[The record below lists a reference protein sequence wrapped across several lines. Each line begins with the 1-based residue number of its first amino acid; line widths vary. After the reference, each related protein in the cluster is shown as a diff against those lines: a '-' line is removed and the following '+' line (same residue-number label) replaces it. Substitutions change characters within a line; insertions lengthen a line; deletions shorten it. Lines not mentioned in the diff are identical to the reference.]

1 MLGRLRGTCRPELG
15 LAHRNCYKNCHDKV
29 DVMQPTFEFNCAM
42 ARPLWAVVLA
52 AAALLSGCASGPQ
65 PGKVSAA
72 APATPAE
79 TEYRIG
85 PGDTLQVFVWNQPEL
100 TVTVPVRPDGMIS
113 TPLISG
119 VPAAGKTAPELA
131 KDLQTALS
139 EFVRNPTV
147 SVMVTTFVGTYA
159 DQIRVVGQASKPQS
173 LPYRANMT
181 LLDVM
186 IAVGGLAEFAA
197 GNRAV
202 LVRQEGD
209 RQVRTTVRLRDLLDE
224 GDISVNV
231 PMRPGDV
238 LIIPESRF

>member
-1 MLGRLRGTCRPELG
+1 VP
-15 LAHRNCYKNCHDKV
+15 A
-29 DVMQPTFEFNCAM
+29 
-42 ARPLWAVVLA
+42 AVTDGA
-52 AAALLSGCASGPQ
+52 AQ
-65 PGKVSAA
+65 
-72 APATPAE
+72 

-131 KDLQTALS
+131 QDLQTALS

-202 LVRQEGD
+202 IVREEGGQ
-209 RQVRTTVRLRDLLDE
+209 RLRIPVRLRDLLDD
-224 GDISVNV
+224 GDVSVNV

>member
-1 MLGRLRGTCRPELG
+1 MTVSTRTAST
-15 LAHRNCYKNCHDKV
+15 LALV
-29 DVMQPTFEFNCAM
+29 AI
-42 ARPLWAVVLA
+42 VLI
-52 AAALLSGCASGPQ
+52 LLTACASEPDVSTAPVAQQ
-65 PGKVSAA
+65 PE
-72 APATPAE
+72 T

-113 TPLISG
+113 TPLIAG

-147 SVMVTTFVGTYA
+147 SVMVTSFVGTYA
-159 DQIRVVGQASKPQS
+159 DQIRVVGQAARPQS

-186 IAVGGLAEFAA
+186 IAVGGLGEFAA
-197 GNRAV
+197 GNRAI
-202 LVRQEGD
+202 LVRQEGGK
-209 RQVRTTVRLRDLLDE
+209 QVRLEVRLRDLLDD
-224 GDISVNV
+224 GDISANM